1 MTIVDAIKT
10 VLSESSEGLT
20 SKEIYNLIVEK
31 KLYSFG
37 AQNPA
42 GVVNAQIRRR
52 CEGLDFPSA
61 FPTKIFC
68 IVGYKGKKPLF
79 HIAGTIS
86 PAQYKPST
94 ASDNTETLP
103 EEKMMLAY
111 SEHAASI
118 KDQVLENILNNKP
131 SFFEHLVVDLLLKM
145 GYGYDK
151 NSGIVTGRSH
161 DGGIDGVINEDKLGL
176 DLIYIQAKRYSPS
189 TIVGRKELQAF
200 VGAMENIRKGVFIT
214 SSRFTK
220 EAESFIERQQQKNI
234 KLIDGALLAD
244 LIVKYELGIS
254 VVKNLSIYKVDADY
268 FEE

>member
-1 MTIVDAIKT
+1 
-10 VLSESSEGLT
+10 
-20 SKEIYNLIVEK
+20 
-31 KLYSFG
+31 
-37 AQNPA
+37 
-42 GVVNAQIRRR
+42 
-52 CEGLDFPSA
+52 
-61 FPTKIFC
+61 
-68 IVGYKGKKPLF
+68 
-79 HIAGTIS
+79 
-86 PAQYKPST
+86 
-94 ASDNTETLP
+94 
-103 EEKMMLAY
+103 MMLAY